1 MSQEEVVVSGTLSY
15 GFSQDAL
22 QIIHSYLSDRWHRTK
37 IDGAYSSWKEIISGV
52 PQGSVNGP
60 KWFNIYLNDLFFL
73 FLNTEVCNLAD
84 DSTPYACDANLSKLL
99 RNLESDAASAI
110 MWFDYNY
117 MKSNQSKCHF
127 MVASNSPEL
136 LWIQVGE
143 QIIWESEREKLLGV
157 TMDKGLRFDKH
168 VKIISDNA
176 SAKVTAL
183 SRLIRIVSTEKK
195 KTLMNA
201 FIESQFSHCPLVW
214 MFCHSRKLNN
224 RINHIQ
230 ERGLRMVYED
240 YTSSFGELLR
250 LNGSVTVHHRN
261 IQLVA
266 VLMFKVKNDLCP
278 EIMKNIFL
286 LNTDPKSEN
295 IFVIPRVKGEYMGKL
310 SLRYFGPVVWEVI
323 LPQIF

>member
-1 MSQEEVVVSGTLSY
+1 
-15 GFSQDAL
+15 
-22 QIIHSYLSDRWHRTK
+22 
-37 IDGAYSSWKEIISGV
+37 
-52 PQGSVNGP
+52 
-60 KWFNIYLNDLFFL
+60 
-73 FLNTEVCNLAD
+73 
-84 DSTPYACDANLSKLL
+84 
-99 RNLESDAASAI
+99 
-110 MWFDYNY
+110 
-117 MKSNQSKCHF
+117 

-286 LNTDPKSEN
+286 LTTDPKSEN

-310 SLRYFGPVVWEVI
+310 SLRYFGPVVWEVM
-323 LPQIF
+323 LPQNFKSILDLEKFKEEIKKWVPECKCRLCKNYVAQVGFIETSD